1 MIRGAGVIAL
11 LILNLVRW
19 GTPVVLVGIVR
30 FAVQMA
36 APRSRL
42 RTRIILYIVSLAER
56 WAAGNNTILQRFVGL
71 TWDIEGV
78 PDTLPKDG
86 RFLIISN
93 HVSLVDIVVLF
104 RIFQDRMAFIR
115 FFLKQE
121 LIWFP
126 ILGQA
131 CWALEFPFMKRY
143 TSEYLQQ
150 HPEKR
155 GEDLAT
161 TRRACQRYRHVPVA
175 IANFV
180 EGTRFSEAKRRAQDS
195 PYRHLLRPRVGGISY
210 VLASLG
216 DQLDAVI
223 DVTIAYPGPPGLW
236 PLVTGKLNPIRVRAR
251 QLEVPEEFITAAI
264 TEPGAARDRFKSW
277 INQRWKEKD
286 DLLEEMRAAAGGGPG
301 SISNAV

>member
-1 MIRGAGVIAL
+1 MIRALVTIAL
-11 LILNLVRW
+11 LVANLAFW
-19 GTPVVLVGIVR
+19 GTLVVLTGIVKFTVQVTAPKSR
-30 FAVQMA
+30 MRTAVI
-36 APRSRL
+36 RL
-42 RTRIILYIVSLAER
+42 AVSLAAR
-56 WAAGNNTILQRFVGL
+56 WIDGNHRILDRMVP
-71 TWDIEGV
+71 TEWDVSGI
-78 PDTLPKDG
+78 PDDVRPDG
-86 RFLIISN
+86 HYLLIAN
-93 HVSLVDIVVLF
+93 HRSWIDIIVLQLVF
-104 RIFQDRMAFIR
+104 RRRMAFIR

-143 TSEYLQQ
+143 TPDYLQQ

-180 EGTRFSEAKRRAQDS
+180 EGTRFSEEKRRNEDA
-195 PYRHLLRPRVGGISY
+195 PYRYLLRPRTGGITY

-223 DVTIAYPGPPGLW
+223 DVTIAYSSEPTMFAFL
-236 PLVTGKLNPIRVRAR
+236 TGRMKTIHVRAR
-251 QLEVPEEFITAAI
+251 KLDVPPEFLTVAI
-264 TEPGAARDRFKSW
+264 TEPGPARDRFKSW
-277 INQRWKEKD
+277 MDGVWKEKD
-286 DLLEEMRAAAGGGPG
+286 ALLANWM
-301 SISNAV
+301 